1 MKRVVVAWGRFN
13 PPHMGHKK
21 LMDIAKTTA
30 GEDPFFIYPTHSFG
44 GKKDDNGFKSNPLP
58 ADRKNYWLTKM
69 FPEYRNNII
78 YDTSIK
84 TIIQLFQKY
93 QEEYDDIVLVAG
105 DDQFNDY
112 VRTITTYNNKEYT
125 YRNIDFVNAGKRDA
139 KAKGAEGM
147 SATKMRLAAATMNIG
162 AFKKAMPSTLNDRD
176 IKELMGEVVNGLK

>member
-13 PPHMGHKK
+13 PPTIGHQK
-21 LMDIAKTTA
+21 LMDITKQTA
-30 GEDPFFIYPTHSFG
+30 GGDPFFIYPTHSFG

-58 ADRKNYWLTKM
+58 ADRKHFWLSKM
-69 FPEYRNNII
+69 FPQYRNNII

-112 VRTITTYNNKEYT
+112 VRMVTTYNNKEYT

-147 SATKMRLAAATMNIG
+147 SATKMRLAAHQANIEE
-162 AFKKAMPSTLNDRD
+162 FKNGMSDKLTENDIINIMKEVRD
-176 IKELMGEVVNGLK
+176 GL